1 MGGTRTPKL
10 LLDRTLGGDEME
22 SGIPLGRVAG
32 IPLTV
37 HWSVLVILWL
47 FGWSL
52 AETLPSMAPGHSVAV
67 YWLAG
72 LCGAVVLVL
81 SVFAH
86 ELTHAF
92 VARRYG
98 VEVLGIRMWLF
109 GGIAQLGSDAKD
121 PSAEFRIA
129 ASGPV
134 TSLGLAG
141 LFAVAAAS
149 LRGVAGMDVVT
160 AVIWWLAGI
169 NLVVGLFNLLPGAPL
184 DGGRILRAY
193 LWRRHGDE
201 ERAAI
206 EALRAGRILAYV
218 LIGFGLLEFLGG
230 VLVGGVWMV
239 FIGWFLLT
247 AARGEQ
253 MALVTRRALAGL
265 SVADV
270 MTVRPHTAP
279 GWISV
284 DEFIQRYL
292 LGDRHSAYPVEDR
305 DGSITGL
312 ITLRQLRSVAPEMRS
327 STLVSE
333 AAIPRARVPE
343 ADVHESITALLG
355 RLDPACGS
363 RALVVDGGQVV
374 GIVTADD
381 SVRLVDVRGL
391 AATGGSAGGAVAG

>member
-1 MGGTRTPKL
+1 M
-10 LLDRTLGGDEME
+10 DRGF
-22 SGIPLGRVAG
+22 PLGRVTG
-32 IPLTV
+32 IPLSV
-37 HWSVLVILWL
+37 HWSVLVIVWL

-52 AETLPSMAPGHSVAV
+52 AESLPSMAPGHSVEI

-92 VARRYG
+92 VARRHG
-98 VEVLGIRMWLF
+98 VEVQGIKLWLF
-109 GGIAQLGSDAKD
+109 GGIAQLGSEAKD

-129 ASGPV
+129 ASGPAM
-134 TSLGLAG
+134 SLGLAG
-141 LFAVAAAS
+141 LFAAAAAGF
-149 LRGVAGMDVVT
+149 RGVAGADVVV
-160 AVIWWLAGI
+160 AVTWWLAGI
-169 NLVVGLFNLLPGAPL
+169 NMLVALFNLLPGAPL

-193 LWRRHGDE
+193 LWRRHGDA

-206 EALRAGRILAYV
+206 DALRGGRIVAYV
-218 LIGFGLLEFLGG
+218 LIGFGLLEFLAGA
-230 VLVGGVWMV
+230 VIGGVWTV

-247 AARGEQ
+247 AARAEQ
-253 MALVTRRALAGL
+253 AAVQVRGALTGL

-270 MTVRPHTAP
+270 VTARPHTAP

-312 ITLRQLRSVAPEMRS
+312 ITLRQLRSVAPEKRAT
-327 STLVSE
+327 TLVSE
-333 AAIPRARVPE
+333 AAIPRDRVPAAE
-343 ADVHESITALLG
+343 LHESITDLLE
-355 RLDPACGS
+355 RLNPACGS
-363 RALVVDGGQVV
+363 RAFVVDGGQVV
-374 GIVTADD
+374 GIVTAEDI
-381 SVRLVDVRGL
+381 VRLVDVRRL
-391 AATGGSAGGAVAG
+391 AAQA